1 MPWRE
6 GKIGILVVDDE
17 PSVLLTYG
25 AILKKHG
32 YAAMT
37 AISSVEACELL
48 DNHEFDLLLCDY
60 SLEKRHT
67 GFEVI
72 DHARA
77 RRPGQK
83 ALLLTGYA
91 SLETADQAIAMGVPV
106 LYKPIDLQELFK
118 TIEQTLESSNG
129 TDASEENQQAK
140 EADKG
145 PQGTN
150 RSGRNKRGVSQG
162 RRAAG

>member
-6 GKIGILVVDDE
+6 GKPGILVVDDE

-32 YAAMT
+32 YAAKT
-37 AISSVEACELL
+37 AITSTEAIELL
-48 DNHEFDLLLCDY
+48 DKFEFDLLLCDY
-60 SLEKRHT
+60 SLERRHT

-72 DHARA
+72 DYARG

-91 SLETADQAIAMGVPV
+91 SLETADQATAMGVPI

-118 TIEQTLESSNG
+118 TITESLESTNG
-129 TDASEENQQAK
+129 TDEESDQ
-140 EADKG
+140 EKG
-145 PQGTN
+145 TDQG
-150 RSGRNKRGVSQG
+150 SQG
-162 RRAAG
+162 IKGGRGKRSDTQDRRAAG

>member
-37 AISSVEACELL
+37 AISSVEAIALI
-48 DNHEFDLLLCDY
+48 DQHEFDLLLCDY

-67 GFEVI
+67 GFDVI
-72 DHARA
+72 EHARA
-77 RRPGQK
+77 RKPGQK

-91 SLETADQAIAMGVPV
+91 SLETADQASAMRVPI
-106 LYKPIDLQELFK
+106 LYKPIDLHELFR
-118 TIEQTLESSNG
+118 TIEQTLESS
-129 TDASEENQQAK
+129 DATGEEPSQEESAGESPQ
-140 EADKG
+140 ADKRAG
-145 PQGTN
+145 
-150 RSGRNKRGVSQG
+150 RSKRNIASD

>member
-6 GKIGILVVDDE
+6 GKTGILVVDDE

-37 AISSVEACELL
+37 AMSSTEAIDLL
-48 DNHEFDLLLCDY
+48 DQYDFDLLLCDY

-67 GFEVI
+67 GIEVI
-72 DHARA
+72 EHARA
-77 RRPGQK
+77 GKPEQK

-91 SLETADQAIAMGVPV
+91 SLETADQANAMGVPV
-106 LYKPIDLQELFK
+106 LYKPIDLQELFR
-118 TIEQTLESSNG
+118 TITQSLESTNG
-129 TDASEENQQAK
+129 TDQKPQQ
-140 EADKG
+140 E
-145 PQGTN
+145 
-150 RSGRNKRGVSQG
+150 KRAGEDSQG
-162 RRAAG
+162 KQGISKGRWAPFGRITG

>member
-1 MPWRE
+1 MMPWRE
-6 GKIGILVVDDE
+6 GKTGILVVDDE

-37 AISSVEACELL
+37 AISSVEAISLI
-48 DNHEFDLLLCDY
+48 DQHEFDLLLCDY

-67 GFEVI
+67 GFDVI
-72 DHARA
+72 EHARA
-77 RRPGQK
+77 RKPGQK

-91 SLETADQAIAMGVPV
+91 SLETADQATAMGVPI

-118 TIEQTLESSNG
+118 TIEQSLESSDA
-129 TDASEENQQAK
+129 TDHEEPSQEESAGEGPQ
-140 EADKG
+140 ADK
-145 PQGTN
+145 TT
-150 RSGRNKRGVSQG
+150 GRRKRNIASG